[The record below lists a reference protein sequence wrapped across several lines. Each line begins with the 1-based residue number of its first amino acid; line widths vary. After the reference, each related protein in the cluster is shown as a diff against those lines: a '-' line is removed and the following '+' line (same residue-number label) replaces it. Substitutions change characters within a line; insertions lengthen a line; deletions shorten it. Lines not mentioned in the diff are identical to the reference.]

1 MTWELFFKMKIMYL
15 LLVAFTLIATPV
27 FADELQEGINAHGRG
42 DYEIA
47 FKRLKSFADKGDAE
61 A

>member
-1 MTWELFFKMKIMYL
+1 MKIMYL
-15 LLVAFTLIATPV
+15 LLVAFTLIATPI